1 MSVKQE
7 ILAQIQRNGYVTIAR
22 FMELALNA
30 TPGSYYR
37 SNQKIGQDF
46 ITSGEI
52 SQLFGE
58 MLAIWVIMRWQQLG
72 MGEVVLAELGPGNGN
87 LMFDVLRTIAKVAP
101 KLFANINKVA
111 LLEINP
117 NYMQLQSLRLASFN
131 LKIQHLAKLD
141 ELDGHKTIFIA
152 NEFFDAMPIE
162 QYIRKDNFWRQ
173 VVVRSKNQDL
183 YFDDTS
189 SSAKFLQH
197 TNIGQGGILE
207 TSPASIAV
215 MDDLCNFIACFG
227 GAAVIIDYGYYI
239 NPAQRNASQYSSTL
253 QAMSRHNFL
262 SPLQSPGES
271 DLTAHV
277 DFWSLEQIAQKYIA
291 HFAIKSQE
299 QFLHQFGIDHRA
311 ENLALASPQL
321 ADVILEQYKYLVN
334 NMGQLFLVLEVT
346 AAGR

>member
-7 ILAQIQRNGYVTIAR
+7 ILAQIQRNGYVTIEH
-22 FMELALNA
+22 FMQLALNSSVH
-30 TPGSYYR
+30 SYYR
-37 SNQKIGQDF
+37 FNQKIGQDF

-58 MLAIWVIMRWQQLG
+58 MLALWVIMRWQQLG
-72 MGEVVLAELGPGNGN
+72 MGAIVLVELGPGNGN
-87 LMFDVLRTIAKVAP
+87 LMFDVLRTIAKLAP
-101 KLFANINKVA
+101 ELFANINKVV

-117 NYMQLQSLRLASFN
+117 NYMQLQSLRLESFN
-131 LKIQHLAKLD
+131 LKIQHIAKLE
-141 ELDGHKTIFIA
+141 ELDGHKAIFIA

-162 QYIRKDNFWRQ
+162 QYIRKDNSWREL
-173 VVVRSKNQDL
+173 VVRSKNQDL
-183 YFDDTS
+183 YFDDIS
-189 SSAKFLQH
+189 SSAKFLPY
-197 TNIGQGGILE
+197 TNVEQGSILE
-207 TSPASIAV
+207 TSPATIAV

-239 NPAQRNASQYSSTL
+239 NPAERQPGQYISTL

-277 DFWSLEQIAQKYIA
+277 DFWSLAQVAQKYIA
-291 HFAIKSQE
+291 NFAISSQE
-299 QFLHQFGIDHRA
+299 QFLHRFGINHRA
-311 ENLALASPQL
+311 KNLALASPYL

-334 NMGQLFLVLEVT
+334 NMGQLFLVLEII
-346 AAGR
+346 AAAR